1 MRHPERDISPTASA
15 EGAAERRDLAG
26 RPGGRAL
33 PLSAARKALAV
44 AEVELR
50 KLRRDPTE
58 LATRAI
64 QPVLWLTVF
73 GEVMTR
79 ARTIDTGGTPYLTF
93 LVPGVLA
100 QSVLFIAIFN
110 GISIIWERDLGIVH
124 KLLASPTPRASLVL
138 GKALGGGVRALIQAV
153 VVLLLAILMGVHLRW
168 NPLDVGGAVL
178 LVLLG
183 AMVFSTFSLSI
194 ACIVKTRER
203 FMGVGQVLTM
213 PLFFASN
220 AIYPTSLMPGWLRL
234 ISRVNPLTYQ
244 IDGLRTFLLEN
255 GAVVPLGLW
264 TDFGVLTGTLVALV
278 GVASR
283 LYPTIVR

>member
-1 MRHPERDISPTASA
+1 MRPPERGTSPIASA
-15 EGAAERRDLAG
+15 EPRWR
-26 RPGGRAL
+26 RAL
-33 PLSAARKALAV
+33 ALGALRKALAI

-50 KLRRDPTE
+50 KLQRDPTE

-64 QPVLWLTVF
+64 QPALWLTVF
-73 GEVMTR
+73 GEVMAR
-79 ARTIDTGGTPYLTF
+79 ARMIDTGSTPYLAY

-124 KLLASPTPRASLVL
+124 KLLASPTPRPSLVL
-138 GKALGGGVRALIQAV
+138 GKALGGGVRALVQAI
-153 VVLLLAILMGVHLRW
+153 VVLVLATVMGVRLRW
-168 NPLDVGGAVL
+168 NPFELGGAVV

-220 AIYPTSLMPGWLRL
+220 AIYPTSLMPGWLRVVSH
-234 ISRVNPLTYQ
+234 INPLTYQ
-244 IDGLRTFLLEN
+244 IDGLRTFLLPT
-255 GAVVPLGLW
+255 GAVAPLGLGA
-264 TDFGVLTGTLVALV
+264 DFAVLTGTLAALV
-278 GVASR
+278 VVASR